1 MNCRCMMLLAVP
13 GIGMS
18 WAAGQE
24 AQPDYDF
31 APTQMVFLMAE
42 TDGTVPGTEQ
52 PDTILAAQRVAL
64 ERLAADA
71 TLALAG
77 EISGGGPLRQVLVI
91 NTEDRDEALRIARG
105 LPAIRQGLW
114 KCDDLTWYAA
124 RALMKKPELPLREQ
138 AYFLGILVRGPNAA
152 SIAGDEAR
160 RIQEGHMA
168 NIRRL
173 AGLGK
178 LVLAGPF
185 GGDGN
190 RRGIFIFKV
199 DTLEEAEAL
208 TSTDPAI
215 QAGRLRIE
223 LHRFVTFEGML
234 P

>member
-1 MNCRCMMLLAVP
+1 MKCRCKLLLAVL
-13 GIGMS
+13 GIGVS

-24 AQPDYDF
+24 VAPNLDF
-31 APTQMVFLMAE
+31 GPTQMLFLTAE
-42 TDGTVPGTEQ
+42 TDGTVPGSVQ
-52 PDTILAAQRVAL
+52 PDTILAAQRAAL
-64 ERLAADA
+64 ERLAADG

-91 NTEDRDEALRIARG
+91 NTEDRDEALRIARD
-105 LPAIRQGLW
+105 LPAIQQRQW

-138 AYFLGILVRGPNAA
+138 AYIFGILVRGPNAA
-152 SIAGDEAR
+152 SITGEEAK

-173 AGLGK
+173 ADLGK

-185 GGDGN
+185 GGNGN

-199 DTLEEAEAL
+199 DTLGEAEAL
-208 TSTDPAI
+208 TSTDPAV
-215 QAGRLRIE
+215 QAGRLQIE